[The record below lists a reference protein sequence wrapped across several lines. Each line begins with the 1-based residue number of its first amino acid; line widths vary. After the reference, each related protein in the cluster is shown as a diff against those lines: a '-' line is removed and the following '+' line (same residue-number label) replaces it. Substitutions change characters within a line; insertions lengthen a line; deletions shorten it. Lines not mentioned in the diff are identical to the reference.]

1 MFEPYLQRWQLTA
14 DGEPII
20 THSSHLLPVLYKGKA
35 AMLKIA
41 HEPEEQSG
49 ALLMQWWDGQ
59 GAAAVLEHIDHAV
72 LLERAQGTASL
83 ADHAQ
88 HGRDEEATRILCAA
102 IARLHAPRD
111 QPLPPLVEL
120 QPWFSGL
127 WPAAE
132 ENGGLYRRCA
142 DIASQLLAS
151 PGEQRVLHGDIH
163 HGNVLDFGNRGWLA
177 IDPKHLYG
185 DRAFDYANL
194 FCNPTHAL
202 ATDPHCFQRRLQI
215 VCETADLP
223 RQHMLQWIVAWC
235 GLSAA
240 WFLEDDLHEDARTP
254 LQVAQLA
261 LNLLEASN

>member
-1 MFEPYLQRWQLTA
+1 M
-14 DGEPII
+14 
-20 THSSHLLPVLYKGKA
+20 
-35 AMLKIA
+35 
-41 HEPEEQSG
+41 
-49 ALLMQWWDGQ
+49 
-59 GAAAVLEHIDHAV
+59 
-72 LLERAQGTASL
+72 
-83 ADHAQ
+83 
-88 HGRDEEATRILCAA
+88 
-102 IARLHAPRD
+102 
-111 QPLPPLVEL
+111 
-120 QPWFSGL
+120 
-127 WPAAE
+127 
-132 ENGGLYRRCA
+132 
-142 DIASQLLAS
+142 LAS

-202 ATDPHCFQRRLQI
+202 ATDPHCFQRRVQI

-261 LNLLEASN
+261 LNLLEAGN